1 MDEEAGCG
9 ILRAQFTEAGFQIQE
24 NYPLHEGP
32 IRFNVD
38 GFDPVQ
44 RVGYE
49 YITAAAG
56 DRIEL
61 TPEIVAAL
69 ESQMARGA
77 QSDLFIFLIDELNVS
92 GPEELRRAA
101 ARFLERVRSLR
112 RSAG

>member
-9 ILRAQFTEAGFQIQE
+9 ILKQQFTAAGFQIQD

-49 YITAAAG
+49 DITTAAG

-61 TPEIVAAL
+61 TPEILAAL
-69 ESQMARGA
+69 ESRMARGA
-77 QSDLFIFLIDELNVS
+77 KSDLFIFLIDELHVR
-92 GPEELRRAA
+92 GPDDLRRAA
-101 ARFLERVRSLR
+101 ARFLDRVRTLR
-112 RSAG
+112 GSAG